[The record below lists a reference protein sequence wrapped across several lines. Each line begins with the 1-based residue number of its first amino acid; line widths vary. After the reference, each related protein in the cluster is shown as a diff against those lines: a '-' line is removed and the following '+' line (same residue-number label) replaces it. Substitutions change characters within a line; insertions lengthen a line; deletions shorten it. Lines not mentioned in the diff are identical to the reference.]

1 MANILAKG
9 QYGIDFIDKDQVII
23 EDSVDFET
31 SCRGYLKLKTLD
43 DVDQLP
49 YGVIMVETSGRKTL
63 FPRQACAVESAV
75 RR

>member
-1 MANILAKG
+1 MLAKG
-9 QYGIDFIDKDQVII
+9 QYGMDFIDKEKVTR
-23 EDSVDFET
+23 EDPADFKT
-31 SCRGYLKLKTLD
+31 SCTGFLKLKTLD

-63 FPRQACAVESAV
+63 FPRQACALESAV